1 MDEHQG
7 DAPPEDLRL
16 IIKHATELIHKQRL
30 REART
35 VLIQA
40 VKEHPRS
47 EQSWL
52 LLSQVVPETDVK
64 VHCLEQVLSIN
75 PVNKSAWEKLNQ
87 ILTGGEE
94 VNLVGGGKDDA
105 EQFNELEPEFDSE
118 SNLATKILSPIDKP
132 TLPIEKHGVLQTRQ
146 EPEVVED
153 NSVQNVAKVS
163 HEIIPPD
170 EYQPPPVT
178 TDHIDVPPKPGAWPQ
193 FTPDETPTQ
202 PKPPPPPKRR
212 RFSCSAVLIILALFL
227 LAGLVG
233 AVVIY
238 LGSTRVAQANILSTA
253 AAVHST
259 VEHFP
264 TLPPTWTSQPT
275 PTIAP
280 TSIATATRIASPTPT
295 LQSLGPTVSANMDRI
310 QEQVADLRGLEIV
323 NSVPRYLVTRSQLA
337 SYVAAGLLTN
347 DYRAQLEDQKI
358 VLSALGLI
366 KANYDMVNYALNG
379 IVDNIGGVYV
389 PWEKTVYVIGLHFSG
404 IERYIYSHE
413 FDHALVDQHYQLDQI
428 GVYPDCNHDAQRCQA
443 IRALVEGDATLLM
456 NQWWLQYAGP
466 QDYQDILTYNPPR
479 QAIPDEFPPPFV
491 LEDADFPYVEG
502 HNFVQYLYDQGNWAA
517 VNQVYTALPLSTE
530 QILHPSKYLNSEA
543 PILVIAPPIEEA
555 LGKEWQIIST
565 DVLGEWWTYLLLAFS
580 ADNAAQIDV
589 DTASEAA
596 AGWGGD
602 VYQVFY
608 NEGKDQS
615 ILALHWVWDT
625 PADFNQFN
633 SAFSTYMENRFRGA
647 SYDHPFGDCWEVNGQ
662 LSCSFV
668 ANNESLWILAP
679 DQDLLDTVL
688 NAYPDFP

>member
-7 DAPPEDLRL
+7 GDPPEDLRL
-16 IIKHATELIHKQRL
+16 RIQHATELIRKQRL

-35 VLIQA
+35 VLIQV

-75 PVNKSAWEKLNQ
+75 PVNKSAWENLNR

-94 VNLVGGGKDDA
+94 VNLVGAGRDDA
-105 EQFNELEPEFDSE
+105 EQFNEEGPELDSDT
-118 SNLATKILSPIDKP
+118 NLATKILSPIDKP
-132 TLPIEKHGVLQTRQ
+132 TLPIEKQGVLEIRR

-153 NSVQNVAKVS
+153 ISVQNVAKVPRES
-163 HEIIPPD
+163 KPPE
-170 EYQPPPVT
+170 EYHPPPVIT
-178 TDHIDVPPKPGAWPQ
+178 EHLNSTPLPVDGPHL
-193 FTPDETPTQ
+193 TPDETPTQ
-202 PKPPPPPKRR
+202 PKPPPPRR
-212 RFSCSAVLIILALFL
+212 NSFSCSAAMIILAFFL
-227 LAGLVG
+227 LAALVG
-233 AVVIY
+233 VAVIY

-264 TLPPTWTSQPT
+264 TLPPTWTPQPT
-275 PTIAP
+275 PTNTP
-280 TSIATATRIASPTPT
+280 TPVATATNISSPTPT

-310 QEQVADLRGLEIV
+310 QEQVVDLRGLEMV
-323 NSVPRYLVTRSQLA
+323 NSVPRYLVTRPQLA
-337 SYVAAGLLTN
+337 NYVAAGLLTN
-347 DYRAQLEDQKI
+347 DYRAQLEDQKK

-366 KANYDMVNYALNG
+366 KPSYDMVNYALNG
-379 IVDNIGGVYV
+379 IVDNIGGVYL
-389 PWEKTVYVIGLHFSG
+389 PWEKTIYVIGLHFSG

-413 FDHALVDQHYQLDQI
+413 FDHTLVDQHYRLDQI
-428 GVYPDCNHDAQRCQA
+428 GVYPICNHDAQRCQA
-443 IRALVEGDATLLM
+443 IQALVEGDATMLM

-491 LEDADFPYVEG
+491 LEDANFPYVEG
-502 HNFVQYLYDQGNWAA
+502 FNFVQYLYERGNWAA
-517 VNQVYTALPLSTE
+517 VNQVYSDLPSSTE
-530 QILHPSKYLNSEA
+530 QILHPAKYLNNEA
-543 PILVIAPPIEEA
+543 PILVLAPPIEEA
-555 LGKEWQIIST
+555 LGEEWQTIST
-565 DVLGEWWTYLLLAFS
+565 DVLGEWWTYLLLAFG

-615 ILALHWVWDT
+615 ILALHWVWDS
-625 PADFNQFN
+625 PADFNQFT
-633 SAFSTYMENRFRGA
+633 SAFATYLDNRFRGA
-647 SYDHPFGDCWEVNGQ
+647 SVR
-662 LSCSFV
+662 SSFRR
-668 ANNESLWILAP
+668 
-679 DQDLLDTVL
+679 LLGS
-688 NAYPDFP
+688 